1 MLATSDTRTEKDET
15 NPTFHSILSKIPTM
29 NKSSRLSF
37 MAQNLESHLVPH
49 LGPIPLQHI
58 GYISR
63 ISISSS
69 HNISTGFSD
78 QSGRSFLASKGIDP
92 SKIDLLLQQV
102 KDASIEQKIAP
113 QTIYTQP
120 QPQPP
125 SLDIIDY
132 YEKDLDSFRDQL
144 LKHEHDNLT
153 KNTANICA
161 NNLQQDWKRFISS
174 FISDHVKPIYDV
186 KSKSIASGPITTLTG
201 RKGPDPKA
209 NAYAN
214 IIISFNESRIKQPFF
229 PLCEKFCELTSKWIA
244 QDASLS
250 FMGHMSEIW
259 RLLAIITDEKCK
271 IEDTMI
277 DVNKIRIEN
286 TNSLKQPYDSQSNI
300 QLRMIMIKN
309 SISYLNKSYI
319 QFMDRMILQFP
330 KEAQLGGKP
339 SIQSKV
345 RAYLNIKYGKTPSDQ
360 RIDIVQGIP
369 IWATVFY
376 LLRCGDNDGLISFTA
391 QYETFFRRSDM
402 RFPELIKA
410 FHESGYIRSSELKS
424 HISKEFSNMRKN
436 ESVHDPFHILF
447 YGILGRCGQDEDGYH
462 PPSIIVTMEDWIWY
476 QLCMIQ
482 EDSRSNEY
490 HLSKL
495 QKTITELGPD
505 YFCQK
510 NDPLYYLKVCIL
522 SGLYE
527 HAIQYLSSIGESHSV
542 DWTCEAVH
550 ICIVLMYNGLIKLN
564 EEMKPFLLSLLERH
578 WMRFIKTSSQVS
590 FHYIL
595 LLNLLGDDGVS
606 LSAMKN
612 WILTTKEYA
621 FAFGKC
627 SLDGTFTSGNLDKWS
642 FLFPDMSQ
650 NGSLACTVALE
661 SGSRAE
667 SEGNYEDAIVLFHIG
682 GDHQRVISLLCQQI
696 SDGLTLPLSIAISA
710 LADDVKTSNNH
721 FDIDLDSITMTKL
734 DNMVDQTHSIITYYN
749 NQLSGSD
756 WILQSATFQSLIGRV
771 NVLTSIYQILKA
783 VSQKKWHIAI
793 NALTSCQLFTFDE
806 GIIHEG
812 IWKVSDS
819 MLARHIPSMFVLS
832 MKAIS
837 GAYHQEERDGLRTN
851 EYRKMSRQLMVMLGR
866 CVALRMPA
874 DIYAIMNQYDASM
887 NS

>member
-1 MLATSDTRTEKDET
+1 MLATSDTRAEK
-15 NPTFHSILSKIPTM
+15 NRINSTFDSVLSKISTM
-29 NKSSRLSF
+29 NKSSRLAF
-37 MAQNLESHLVPH
+37 IAQNLESHLVPH

-58 GYISR
+58 EYISR
-63 ISISSS
+63 ISASSTHAISS
-69 HNISTGFSD
+69 GFSD

-102 KDASIEQKIAP
+102 KDASIEQKIVP
-113 QTIYTQP
+113 RTIYTQP
-120 QPQPP
+120 HSQSS
-125 SLDIIDY
+125 SLDIVEY
-132 YEKDLDSFRDQL
+132 YEKDLDNFRDQL
-144 LKHEHDNLT
+144 LKREHNNLT
-153 KNTANICA
+153 RNIANICS

-174 FISDHVKPIYDV
+174 FISDHVKSTYDI
-186 KSKSIASGPITTLTG
+186 KSKSIAAAPITILTG

-214 IIISFNESRIKQPFF
+214 IIISFNETRIKKPFF
-229 PLCEKFCELTSKWIA
+229 PLCEKFCELTSKWIT
-244 QDASLS
+244 QDASSS
-250 FMGHMSEIW
+250 FMDHMSEIW
-259 RLLAIITDEKCK
+259 RLLAIITDEKSK

-277 DVNKIRIEN
+277 DMNKIRIEN
-286 TNSLKQPYDSQSNI
+286 TNSMKQPYDSQSNI
-300 QLRMIMIKN
+300 QLRKIMIRN

-345 RAYLNIKYGKTPSDQ
+345 RAYLNIKYGKTLSDQ

-369 IWATVFY
+369 IWATIFY
-376 LLRCGDNDGLISFTA
+376 LLRCGDNDGLMAFTT

-410 FHESGYIRSSELKS
+410 FHESGYIRSSELKG

-447 YGILGRCGQDEDGYH
+447 YGILSRCEQDEDEYH
-462 PPSIIVTMEDWIWY
+462 SPSIIVTMEDWIWY

-482 EDSRSNEY
+482 EDSRFNEY

-495 QKTITELGPD
+495 QKTITELGSE

-527 HAIQYLSSIGESHSV
+527 HAIQYLSSIVESHSV
-542 DWTCEAVH
+542 DWKCEAVH

-564 EEMKPFLLSLLERH
+564 EEMKSFLLSLLERH

-595 LLNLLGDDGVS
+595 LLNLLGDDDIS
-606 LSAMKN
+606 LNAMKN
-612 WILTTKEYA
+612 WVLATKEYT

-627 SLDGTFTSGNLDKWS
+627 SLDGTFSSGHLDKWS
-642 FLFPDMSQ
+642 FLFPDMIQ
-650 NGSLACTVALE
+650 HGSLACTVALE

-682 GDHQRVISLLCQQI
+682 GDHQRVLSLLCQQI
-696 SDGLTLPLSIAISA
+696 SDELTLPLSIAVSA
-710 LADDVKTSNNH
+710 LADDVKMPNCH
-721 FDIDLDSITMTKL
+721 FDIDLDSIAITKL
-734 DNMVDQTHSIITYYN
+734 DNMIEQTHSIITYYN
-749 NQLSGSD
+749 KQLSGSD
-756 WILQSATFQSLIGRV
+756 WVLQSATFQSLIGRV

-783 VSQKKWHIAI
+783 VSQKKWHAAI

-812 IWKVSDS
+812 IWKISDS
-819 MLARHIPSMFVLS
+819 ILARHISSMIVLS

-837 GAYHQEERDGLRTN
+837 GAYHQEERNGLRTS
-851 EYRKMSRQLMVMLGR
+851 EYRKMSRQLMVMLGK
-866 CVALRMPA
+866 CVTLRMPA
-874 DIYAIMNQYDASM
+874 DIYAIMNQYDASI